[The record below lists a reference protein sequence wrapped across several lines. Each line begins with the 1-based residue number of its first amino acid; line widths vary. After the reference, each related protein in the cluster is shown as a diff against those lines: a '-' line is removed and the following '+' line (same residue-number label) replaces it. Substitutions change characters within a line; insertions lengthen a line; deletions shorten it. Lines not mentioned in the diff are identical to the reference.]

1 MALHWPNSEKHMR
14 IIVDKSERSVNGVLL
29 LLLLCVI
36 LLFER
41 FGRDKWDMQDH
52 KREMNF
58 CACEEGGF

>member
-14 IIVDKSERSVNGVLL
+14 IIVDKSERLVNGVLLL

-41 FGRDKWDMQDH
+41 FGRDKWDMQD